1 MTSGPWPTDP
11 ASAARVLAFLV
22 LEIDS
27 RTYEDCEDLLA
38 DLLCVAWP
46 THIGQRQ

>member
-11 ASAARVLAFLV
+11 ASAAKVLAILI
-22 LEIDS
+22 LEIDK
-27 RTYEDCEDLLA
+27 RTYEDREDLLA
-38 DLLCVAWP
+38 DLLSVAWH